1 MGFLR
6 DSSGY
11 GGQIVRGLRPSDWV
25 EGRQSARPTLTIGT
39 LFSGGIEAPSLG

>member
-11 GGQIVRGLRPSDWV
+11 DGQIVRGPRPSDWGK
-25 EGRQSARPTLTIGT
+25 GRQSARPTLTIGPP
-39 LFSGGIEAPSLG
+39 FSGDIEAPSLG